1 MSMHSAVQS
10 TSQRDTVLRFALGS
24 FVVLVGAACGFT
36 AVAALSS
43 AFLIARDAGLAG
55 ATEVVVYGL
64 TGALVA
70 GVAAGFGA
78 ARLSVR
84 RLSRAALMAGV
95 VLAVLLV
102 IAALRIQAV
111 SDARAHLLQSIDQRD
126 VNTNPELTTAS

>member
-1 MSMHSAVQS
+1 MSMQSAVQS
-10 TSQRDTVLRFALGS
+10 TGQRDTVLRFALGS

-36 AVAALSS
+36 AGAALSS

-64 TGALVA
+64 AGALVA

-78 ARLSVR
+78 TRLSVR

-102 IAALRIQAV
+102 LAALRIQAV
-111 SDARAHLLQSIDQRD
+111 TDARVTPAALQPTTLLAASD
-126 VNTNPELTTAS
+126 VP